1 MVKENDKK
9 NNPMRTYIFVLI
21 LLTASVVQAA
31 APLTATYQAYA
42 MGLNLLEATMEVSE
56 APETYTIQTATQ
68 TKGLLGLFMDSR
80 QRFFT
85 QGRKD
90 SFTPVYSMMTRKGNE
105 RIIDFSNYPEHFD
118 YQAVVW
124 ALMTRQP
131 PIPPTMTYT
140 VWDGKRVLLLTFTYL
155 GKEQLPRSD
164 APFQGAAD
172 KYTLQIDILAGKKKG
187 WFFERTGQKENPPL
201 RLWFQSTNAARH
213 ALLVRGEFET
223 ALFGTITVLLTKV
236 H

>member
-42 MGLNLLEATMEVSE
+42 MGLNLLEATMQVSE

-124 ALMTRQP
+124 ALMKQQP
-131 PIPPTMTYT
+131 PVPPTLTYT

-155 GKEQLPRSD
+155 GKEQLPPSD
-164 APFQGAAD
+164 APFQGSAD
-172 KYTLQIDILAGKKKG
+172 KYTLRIDILAGKKKG
-187 WFFERTGQKENPPL
+187 WFFERMGRKENPPL
-201 RLWFQSTNAARH
+201 RLWFQSTKADQRS
-213 ALLVRGEFET
+213 LLVRGEFDT
-223 ALFGTITVLLTKV
+223 ALFGTITILLTKV

>member
-21 LLTASVVQAA
+21 FLTASVVQAA

-105 RIIDFSNYPEHFD
+105 RIIDYLESVTLSD
-118 YQAVVW
+118 
-124 ALMTRQP
+124 LSGTK
-131 PIPPTMTYT
+131 T
-140 VWDGKRVLLLTFTYL
+140 VT
-155 GKEQLPRSD
+155 
-164 APFQGAAD
+164 AA
-172 KYTLQIDILAGKKKG
+172 QNQ
-187 WFFERTGQKENPPL
+187 RTGHIGMYAK
-201 RLWFQSTNAARH
+201 
-213 ALLVRGEFET
+213 T
-223 ALFGTITVLLTKV
+223 AK
-236 H
+236 